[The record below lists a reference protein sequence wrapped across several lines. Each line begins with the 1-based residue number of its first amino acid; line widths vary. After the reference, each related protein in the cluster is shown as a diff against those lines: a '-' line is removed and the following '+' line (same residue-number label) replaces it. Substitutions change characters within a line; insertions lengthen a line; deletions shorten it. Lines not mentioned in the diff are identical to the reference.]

1 MIGDGKPHKIIF
13 HGTITSIYFDFSLNL
28 VAATSYGERDT
39 QQFTDGD
46 QPIIDLN
53 QDQIPEESKSDVES
67 EINFENAQEI
77 DNTEEITITKFD
89 CEGYGFGL
97 VFEEYP
103 RVKTIS
109 QNSPA
114 SRSNLKLG
122 DFIRIVNGVTVK
134 NVAPNDVLQLIK
146 EHADTVTFLVE
157 HVDMICC
164 ASSNSS
170 DSELSDSL
178 ASLPPL
184 LEKPLQPEV
193 ISDFVNLKWIDLV
206 KADKGLGFSIMES
219 ENYVTVRGI
228 IANGVAEADGRLK
241 EGNKIV
247 MVNDKRFDLLE
258 MELTDCVS
266 TLKALEPGIVKLGIL
281 QENAGESEI
290 SEDQVTMIE
299 KAEKGVSENKAVKP
313 EIQLETNQQKPEV
326 RGSGQDTVESKVD
339 ENFSEE
345 ESRSNSSWESDTVTD
360 SFFGKTG
367 NEEKLI
373 ENLNNNE
380 SISGGSWSDTQS
392 DRTEIAEKA
401 ETVSNASNATIED
414 QNEMTTDSI
423 HDVKKMKEVP
433 ISFLSSSESG
443 NEDSEDILI
452 PKIVEIAATATVAS
466 DRPSEKRE
474 RENLESKIEITEP
487 ANESPETQKIKPCTN
502 SNSVKNHENP
512 VNATKELER
521 IFEPESENPRELIQ
535 SDFGQENDFVNS
547 PSVKADKQVIA
558 ENKIHAPDL
567 IFQSKN
573 DHQNSAAL
581 LENFPKVD
589 CPSNKLEF
597 DDGETQ
603 NVFPVGPEM
612 NQSPINDLIKI
623 DSDTNQIQLDNAEV
637 KSEKSESSDMETQ
650 VTQTERNCEVHT
662 EAFPDKL
669 VCPTLKRQDSRDHSQ
684 QTNDVLIELEVTKSV
699 QKSDQLFPTLKMS
712 ENGSDK
718 SESRNEP
725 QVDNLFSFYFCTFTM
740 TKNDLI

>member
-13 HGTITSIYFDFSLNL
+13 HWTIISICFDFSLNL

-77 DNTEEITITKFD
+77 NNSEEITITKLD
-89 CEGYGFGL
+89 SEGYGFGL

-109 QNSPA
+109 PNSPA

-122 DFIRIVNGVTVK
+122 DFIRIVNGLTVK

-146 EHADTVTFLVE
+146 EHPDTVTFLVE

-184 LEKPLQPEV
+184 LEKPVQPQV
-193 ISDFVNLKWIDLV
+193 NSDFANLKWIDLL

-228 IANGVAEADGRLK
+228 TANGVAEADGRLT

-258 MELTDCVS
+258 MELIDCVS
-266 TLKALEPGIVKLGIL
+266 ALKALEPGIVRLGIL
-281 QENAGESEI
+281 QENAGDSEI
-290 SEDQVTMIE
+290 SDDQVTMIE
-299 KAEKGVSENKAVKP
+299 KAKEGVSDDKAVKK
-313 EIQLETNQQKPEV
+313 EIQQEKHQQNPEV
-326 RGSGQDTVESKVD
+326 RVSGQDTVKSKVD
-339 ENFSEE
+339 GNISEE

-360 SFFGKTG
+360 SFFGKPG

-401 ETVSNASNATIED
+401 ETVSNASNATLED
-414 QNEMTTDSI
+414 QNEMTTDSL

-443 NEDSEDILI
+443 DENSEDILI

-466 DRPSEKRE
+466 ERPSEKRE
-474 RENLESKIEITEP
+474 RENLESKMVITEP
-487 ANESPETQKIKPCTN
+487 AIESPEREKIKPPTN
-502 SNSVKNHENP
+502 SNPVKNNENP
-512 VNATKELER
+512 VNATREFKR
-521 IFEPESENPRELIQ
+521 IFEPE

-547 PSVKADKQVIA
+547 PSVKADEQVNA
-558 ENKIHAPDL
+558 ENKIYTPDL
-567 IFQSKN
+567 ILQSKN
-573 DHQNSAAL
+573 GQQNSPAL
-581 LENFPKVD
+581 LENFPEVD
-589 CPSNKLEF
+589 YPSNKVEF
-597 DDGETQ
+597 VDGETRK
-603 NVFPVGPEM
+603 VFSEGPEM

-623 DSDTNQIQLDNAEV
+623 DSEIQPDNAEV
-637 KSEKSESSDMETQ
+637 RSEKSESSETETQ
-650 VTQTERNCEVHT
+650 ASQTERNCEVHT

-669 VCPTLKRQDSRDHSQ
+669 VYPTLKRQDSRDHSQ

-699 QKSDQLFPTLKMS
+699 QKSDQLFSPLKMS
-712 ENGSDK
+712 ANGSEK

-725 QVDNLFSFYFCTFTM
+725 QVDNLFSFLFLHVTM
-740 TKNDLI
+740 TKNDLICTFNEHQLHP